1 MINWIRFCN
10 GLMALSHRGA
20 LGDANPKVGLNAKS
34 EQLLI
39 LNVMPIFAFSA
50 SFRANPVITIA
61 FAAALEGI
69 PFSSFDEFKKRC
81 STAKK
86 IN

>member
-34 EQLLI
+34 E
-39 LNVMPIFAFSA
+39 
-50 SFRANPVITIA
+50 
-61 FAAALEGI
+61 
-69 PFSSFDEFKKRC
+69 
-81 STAKK
+81 
-86 IN
+86 